1 MNKLNA
7 VITGIG
13 GYVPEDILTNE
24 DISKM
29 VDTTDEW
36 ITTRVGIKERR
47 ILKDKSAGMSFMA
60 IRAVNQLIE
69 KTGIDP
75 ESVEGLIC
83 ATSTGDYP
91 FPPTSS
97 IIAYHTGCRKAFSF
111 DLQGACA
118 GFVYGLETASNFI
131 RSGRYRRIIFVA
143 GDKMTAI
150 TNYTDRSTCPLFGD
164 GCGAV
169 LLEATTDPFGV
180 IDTILKTD
188 GMGFP
193 YLHMKAGGS
202 ARMPSHE
209 TVDNNEHCVYQEG
222 KAVFKHAVA
231 DMADVA
237 VELVARN
244 GLTNND
250 IHWIVP
256 HQANMRIIDAAARRL
271 NVDLSKVMI
280 NIQKYGNTS
289 SGTIPL
295 CLWEWENQLKKGDNL
310 ILAAFGA
317 GFTWGANYVKWG
329 YDGAKA

>member
-13 GYVPEDILTNE
+13 AYVPDDVVTNDDICKL
-24 DISKM
+24 

-36 ITTRVGIKERR
+36 IMSRVGIKERR
-47 ILKDKSAGMSFMA
+47 VLDKNLGMSYMA
-60 IRAVNQLIE
+60 VRAVNQLIH

-75 ESVEGLIC
+75 ESVEGLVC
-83 ATSTGDYP
+83 ATSTGDYQ
-91 FPPTSS
+91 FPPSSS
-97 IIAYHTGCRKAFSF
+97 IIAYRSGCKNAFAF
-111 DLQGACA
+111 DVQGACA
-118 GFVYGLETASNFI
+118 GFVYGLETAANYI
-131 RSGRYRRIIFVA
+131 RSGRYKRIILVA

-169 LLEATTDPFGV
+169 LLEPTTEPYGI
-180 IDTILKTD
+180 IDTILRTN
-188 GMGFP
+188 GEGFP

-202 ARMPSHE
+202 ARVASHE
-209 TVDNNEHCVYQEG
+209 TVDNHEHSVYQEG
-222 KAVFKHAVA
+222 QTVFKRAVS

-237 VELVARN
+237 SEIVERN
-244 GLTNND
+244 GLTNDD
-250 IHWIVP
+250 ITWIVP
-256 HQANMRIIDAAARRL
+256 HQANLRIIDAAARRL
-271 NVDLSKVMI
+271 KVDIDKVMI
-280 NIQKYGNTS
+280 NIQRYGNTS
-289 SGTIPL
+289 SATIPL
-295 CLWEWENQLKKGDNL
+295 CLWEWEKQLKKGDNL

>member
-1 MNKLNA
+1 MNRPNA
-7 VITGIG
+7 VITGVA
-13 GYVPEDILTNE
+13 GYVPDDVLTNE
-24 DISKM
+24 ELCKI

-47 ILKDKSAGMSFMA
+47 VIRDSHTGMSFMA
-60 IRAVNQLIE
+60 VHAVNRLFE
-69 KTGIDP
+69 KTGVDP
-75 ESVEGLIC
+75 DSIEGVIC

-97 IIAYHTGCRKAFSF
+97 IIAYRTGCRKAFAF

-118 GFVYGLETASNFI
+118 GFVFGLETAANYI
-131 RSGRYRRIIFVA
+131 RSGVCKRILFVA

-150 TNYTDRSTCPLFGD
+150 TNYTDRSTCALFGD

-169 LLEATTDPFGV
+169 LLEATTEPYGV
-180 IDTILKTD
+180 MDSILRTD
-188 GMGFP
+188 GSGFP
-193 YLHMKAGGS
+193 FLHMKAGGS
-202 ARMPSHE
+202 ANMPSYQSIDNHE
-209 TVDNNEHCVYQEG
+209 HSVYQEG
-222 KAVFKHAVA
+222 KTVFKRAVS

-237 VELVARN
+237 VEIVERN
-244 GLTNND
+244 GLTRED
-250 IHWIVP
+250 INWIVP
-256 HQANMRIIDAAARRL
+256 HQANLRIIDAAARRL
-271 NVDLSKVMI
+271 EVPIEKVMV

-295 CLWEWENQLKKGDNL
+295 CLWEWEKQLKKGDNL

-329 YDGAKA
+329 YDGAKT